1 MLPLTFSANHN
12 RIEHFLSTK
21 NIVLLHVH
29 DIVLHD
35 IYTHTAEQSMLPFV
49 NKIRGTYYLYPYE
62 AVTYPKT
69 NLDGITLCH
78 EFSLASGHLS
88 LELFTRDSQLLGL

>member
-35 IYTHTAEQSMLPFV
+35 IYTHTAAMKIAASFYSFEQFRCSNF
-49 NKIRGTYYLYPYE
+49 TYSGAIYE
-62 AVTYPKT
+62 MHTI
-69 NLDGITLCH
+69 GIYQ
-78 EFSLASGHLS
+78 
-88 LELFTRDSQLLGL
+88 DSF